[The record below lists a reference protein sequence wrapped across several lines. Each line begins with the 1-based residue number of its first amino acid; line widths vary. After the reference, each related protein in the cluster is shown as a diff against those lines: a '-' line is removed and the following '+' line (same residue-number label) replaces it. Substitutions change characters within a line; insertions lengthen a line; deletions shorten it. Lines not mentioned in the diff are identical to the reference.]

1 MQDEVGF
8 LTSIFQSVNN
18 YIDLITGGNEF
29 ATGLILTGVGS
40 TGLYLARELPGR
52 FIRFLKKHLTTTLI
66 ITDDN
71 RIYYQVEKILNKDGN
86 NLDKKSRII
95 NFNSGFW
102 KSNIQGGKSIGN
114 GTQIFKLNKKF
125 CLINVKSEKIQTG
138 ILKEMRLTI
147 LGRSHK
153 FFDNLLHEAINEH
166 TDPNKIWV
174 HEIESNASRIIGQI
188 YKRSFDTIYIEQE
201 KIDLIKNALDGFIEQ
216 EERYI
221 DLDIPYHFGI
231 LLYGPPGTG
240 KTSIAKTIASYLNR
254 DFYLANFAH
263 HLNVDTSD
271 GVILLEEI
279 DTLGAKKRQL
289 DFQKFKNNEN
299 QEPALNELK
308 VNEGQELTGIQKDAA
323 GGSSLS
329 TLSELLKIMDGVK
342 SPHGRV
348 LITTTNNLDEL
359 DDALLRKG
367 RIDLKIEIG
376 YMVKEGLEKMVYKF
390 TGQEIDLSQ
399 RKMKSKVVPSDIQS
413 DLLND
418 ESIEYII
425 NKYTEELK

>member
-1 MQDEVGF
+1 MQEDVGF
-8 LTSIFQSVNN
+8 LTSIFQSINN

-29 ATGLILTGVGS
+29 ATGLILTGIGS
-40 TGLYLARELPGR
+40 TSLYLARELPGR
-52 FIRFLKKHLTTTLI
+52 IIQFLKKHLTTTLI

-86 NLDKKSRII
+86 DLDKKSRII

-102 KSNIQGGKSIGN
+102 KSDVRGEKSIGN
-114 GTQIFKLNKKF
+114 GTQIFRLNKKF

-153 FFDNLLHEAINEH
+153 FFDDLLHEAITEH
-166 TDPNKIWV
+166 TSPNKIWA
-174 HEIESNASRIIGQI
+174 HEIEGKDSHIIGQI
-188 YKRSFDTIYIEQE
+188 YKRTFDTIYIEQE
-201 KIDLIKNALDGFIEQ
+201 KIDTIKNALDNFVEQ

-221 DLDIPYHFGI
+221 NLDIPYHFGI

-263 HLNVDTSD
+263 HLEADTGN

-289 DFQKFKNNEN
+289 DFQKFENDEN
-299 QEPALNELK
+299 QEPALKVLK
-308 VNEGQELTGIQKDAA
+308 GQELTSTQKDTA
-323 GGSSLS
+323 GGASLS
-329 TLSELLKIMDGVK
+329 TLSDLLKIMDGIK

-348 LITTTNNLDEL
+348 LITTTNKIDEL
-359 DDALLRKG
+359 DEALLRKG

-376 YMVKEGLEKMVYKF
+376 YMVEEGLIKMVQKF

-399 RKMKSKVVPSDIQS
+399 RKIKDKVVPSDVQA

-418 ESIEYII
+418 ESIEYIL